1 MSLLVV
7 DDLRAGYGSL
17 EVLHG
22 VSLRVEPGEAVAVL
36 GPNGAGKSTLLR
48 TISGLVAARSGRV
61 QFADAP
67 LAGVPAHA
75 IPHRGL
81 VHVPEARHVFAL
93 LSVRENL
100 MVGGTPLLSR
110 AARLAALDDVWALF
124 PMLLGKADAPAASL
138 SGGQQQMLAIGR
150 ALMAGPKLL
159 MLDEPS
165 LGLAPVV
172 VEELYAALGKLRQR
186 GLTILLVEQ
195 DVHTAL
201 DFADRAYVLENG
213 AIALAGSAAALRE
226 DPHVRELYLGL

>member
-22 VSLRVEPGEAVAVL
+22 VSLRVEPGEAVAVV

-48 TISGLVAARSGRV
+48 TISGLVAARTGWV
-61 QFADAP
+61 QFADTP
-67 LAGVPAHA
+67 LGGLPAHA

-100 MVGGTPLLSR
+100 MVGGTPLPSR

-124 PMLLGKADAPAASL
+124 PMLLRKADAPAASL

-150 ALMAGPKLL
+150 ALMASPKLL

-201 DFADRAYVLENG
+201 DFAERAYVLENG

>member
-22 VSLRVEPGEAVAVL
+22 VSLRVEPGEVVAVL

-48 TISGLVAARSGRV
+48 TLSGLVAARTGRV
-61 QFADAP
+61 QFAGTP
-67 LAGVPAHA
+67 LAGLPAHA

-100 MVGGTPLLSR
+100 MVGGTPLPSR
-110 AARLAALDDVWALF
+110 AARLAALETVWALF
-124 PMLLGKADAPAASL
+124 PMLHGKADAPAASL

>member
-1 MSLLVV
+1 MSLLAV
-7 DDLRAGYGSL
+7 DDLRAGYGIL

-22 VSLRVEPGEAVAVL
+22 VSLRVEPGEVVAVL

-48 TISGLVAARSGRV
+48 TISGLVAARTGRV
-61 QFADAP
+61 QFADKP
-67 LAGVPAHA
+67 LAGLPAHA

-100 MVGGTPLLSR
+100 MVGGTPLPSR

-124 PMLLGKADAPAASL
+124 PMLLGKAGAPAASL

-165 LGLAPVV
+165 LGLAPVI

>member
-22 VSLRVEPGEAVAVL
+22 VSLRVGPGEVVAVL

-48 TISGLVAARSGRV
+48 TISGLVAARTGGVR
-61 QFADAP
+61 FADTP

-100 MVGGTPLLSR
+100 MVGGTPLPSR
-110 AARLAALDDVWALF
+110 DARLAALDDVWALF
-124 PMLLGKADAPAASL
+124 PMLLRKADAPAASL

>member
-22 VSLRVEPGEAVAVL
+22 VSLRVEPGEVVAVL

-48 TISGLVAARSGRV
+48 TISGLVAARTGRV
-61 QFADAP
+61 QFADTP

-100 MVGGTPLLSR
+100 MVGGTPLPSR

-172 VEELYAALGKLRQR
+172 VDELYAALGKLRQR

>member
-22 VSLRVEPGEAVAVL
+22 VSLRVEPGEVVAVL

-48 TISGLVAARSGRV
+48 TISGLVAARTGRV
-61 QFADAP
+61 QFADTP

-100 MVGGTPLLSR
+100 MVGGTPLPSR
-110 AARLAALDDVWALF
+110 AARLAALDDVRALF

-172 VEELYAALGKLRQR
+172 VDELYAALGKLRQR

>member
-1 MSLLVV
+1 VNALVV
-7 DDLRAGYGSL
+7 EDLRAGYGAL

-22 VSLRVEPGEAVAVL
+22 VSLRVDPGEAVAVL

-48 TISGLVAARSGRV
+48 TVSGLVAARSGRV
-61 QFADAP
+61 EFGGTS
-67 LAGVPAHA
+67 LAGMEAHA

-81 VHVPEARHVFAL
+81 VQVPEARHVFPL
-93 LSVRENL
+93 LTVQENL
-100 MVGGTPLLSR
+100 MVGGTPQPTR
-110 AARLAALDDVWALF
+110 AARLATLDEVWGLF
-124 PMLLGKADAPAASL
+124 PMLRHKAGDPAGSL

-150 ALMAGPKLL
+150 ALMARPQLV

-172 VEELYAALGKLRQR
+172 VEELYGALGALRAR

-195 DVHTAL
+195 DVHAAL

-213 AIALAGSAAALRE
+213 AIALSGKASALRE
-226 DPHVRELYLGL
+226 HDHVRELYLGL

>member
-22 VSLRVEPGEAVAVL
+22 VSLRVGPGEVVAVL

-48 TISGLVAARSGRV
+48 TISGLVAARTGGVR
-61 QFADAP
+61 FADMP

-100 MVGGTPLLSR
+100 MVGGTPLPSR
-110 AARLAALDDVWALF
+110 DARLAALDDVWALF
-124 PMLLGKADAPAASL
+124 PMLLRKADAPAASL

-172 VEELYAALGKLRQR
+172 VEELYTALGKLRQR

>member
-22 VSLRVEPGEAVAVL
+22 VSLRIEPGEAVAVL

-48 TISGLVAARSGRV
+48 TISGLVPARNGGIR
-61 QFADAP
+61 FADTP
-67 LAGVPAHA
+67 LFGLPAHT
-75 IPHRGL
+75 ITHRGL

-100 MVGGTPLLSR
+100 MVGGTPLPSR
-110 AARLAALDDVWALF
+110 AARLAALDEVWALF
-124 PMLLGKADAPAASL
+124 PMLLGKSDAPAASL

-165 LGLAPVV
+165 LGLAPVI